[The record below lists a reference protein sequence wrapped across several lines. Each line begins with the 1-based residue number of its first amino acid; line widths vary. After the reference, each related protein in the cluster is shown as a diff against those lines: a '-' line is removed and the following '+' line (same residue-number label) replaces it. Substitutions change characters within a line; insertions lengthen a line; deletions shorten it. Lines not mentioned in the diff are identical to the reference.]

1 VVADAG
7 RVIAG
12 SARGVRLAAP
22 GAGTRPLADRVKQ
35 AVFGSLEPALLE
47 AAVLDLC
54 AGSGGAAIEALS
66 RGASRAVLVE
76 RDSGTCRVIAENL
89 RRAGVADRA
98 RVVRADAL
106 AYLRGPAA
114 ADGPFDVVILDPPYA
129 EVELREGCLRE
140 LGARDGPLG
149 PEALVVATG
158 FGKLPPPTSAGLLR
172 STRERRFGE
181 TLVVF
186 YRRAAPE
193 DVPPPSGA

>member
-1 VVADAG
+1 MAGAG
-7 RVIAG
+7 RVVAG

-35 AVFGSLEPALLE
+35 AVFGSLEPALPG
-47 AAVLDLC
+47 AAFLDLC

-76 RDSGTCRVIAENL
+76 RDPGTCRVIAENL
-89 RRAGVADRA
+89 GRAGVVDRA

-129 EVELREGCLRE
+129 EVELRAACLLA
-140 LGARDGPLG
+140 LGAPDGPLV
-149 PEALVVATG
+149 PDALVVATG
-158 FGKLPPPTSAGLLR
+158 FGKVPPPPTAGLLR

-181 TLVVF
+181 TLIVF
-186 YRRAAPE
+186 YRRAAAE
-193 DVPPPSGA
+193 DVQPPSGA

>member
-1 VVADAG
+1 MADAG

-35 AVFGSLEPALLE
+35 AVFGALELVLAD
-47 AAVLDLC
+47 AAILDLC
-54 AGSGGAAIEALS
+54 AGSGAAAIEALS

-76 RDSGTCRVIAENL
+76 RDPGTCRVILENL
-89 RRAGVADRA
+89 RRAGVSDRA

-106 AYLRGPAA
+106 AYVRGPAA
-114 ADGPFDVVILDPPYA
+114 ADGPFDVVVLDPPYA
-129 EVELREGCLRE
+129 EAQLREACLLG
-140 LGARDGPLG
+140 LGAPDGPLG
-149 PEALVVATG
+149 PDAVVVATG
-158 FGKLPPPTSAGLLR
+158 FGKLPPPQSAGLLR

-186 YRRAAPE
+186 YRRAAAE
-193 DVPPPSGA
+193 DVPPLSGA

>member
-1 VVADAG
+1 MGDAG

-22 GAGTRPLADRVKQ
+22 GSATRPLGDRVKQ
-35 AVFGSLEPALLE
+35 AVFGALEPSLDG

-54 AGSGGAAIEALS
+54 AGSGGAGIEALS
-66 RGASRAVLVE
+66 RGSRHAILVE
-76 RDSGTCRVIAENL
+76 HDPGTCRVIAENL
-89 RRAGVADRA
+89 RRAAVADRA
-98 RVVRADAL
+98 RVVRGDAL

-114 ADGPFDVVILDPPYA
+114 VDGPFDVVILDPPYA
-129 EVELREGCLRE
+129 DDALREACLLA
-140 LGARDGPLG
+140 LGAADGPLDPG
-149 PEALVVATG
+149 GVVVATA
-158 FGKLPPPTSAGLLR
+158 FGKRPPPATAGLLR

-193 DVPPPSGA
+193 DLPSPSGA

>member
-1 VVADAG
+1 VAGAG
-7 RVIAG
+7 RVVAG

-35 AVFGSLEPALLE
+35 AVFGSLEPVLPE
-47 AAVLDLC
+47 AAILDLC

-66 RGASRAVLVE
+66 RGARRAVLVE
-76 RDSGTCRVIAENL
+76 RDPGTCRVIAENL
-89 RRAGVADRA
+89 RRADVADRA

-129 EVELREGCLRE
+129 EVELREACLLA
-140 LGARDGPLG
+140 LGAPDGPLG
-149 PEALVVATG
+149 PDALVVATG
-158 FGKLPPPTSAGLLR
+158 FGKLPPPTTAGLLR

-186 YRRAAPE
+186 YRRAAAE
-193 DVPPPSGA
+193 DVQLPSGA

>member
-1 VVADAG
+1 VADAG

-35 AVFGSLEPALLE
+35 AVFGSLEPAL
-47 AAVLDLC
+47 ADASILDLC

-76 RDSGTCRVIAENL
+76 RDRGTCRVIAENL
-89 RRAGVADRA
+89 RRGGVADRA

-106 AYLRGPAA
+106 AYLRDAA
-114 ADGPFDVVILDPPYA
+114 AGDGPFDVVILDPPYA
-129 EVELREGCLRE
+129 EVDLREACLVR
-140 LGARDGPLG
+140 LGGPDGPLAPG
-149 PEALVVATG
+149 AVVVATS
-158 FGKLPPPTSAGLLR
+158 FGKQPPPPSAGLLR

-186 YRRAAPE
+186 YRRADPGDE
-193 DVPPPSGA
+193 PPPVGA

>member
-129 EVELREGCLRE
+129 EVELRQ
-140 LGARDGPLG
+140 LGAPDGPIG
-149 PEALVVATG
+149 PDALVVATG
-158 FGKLPPPTSAGLLR
+158 FGKLPPPPTAGLLR

>member
-1 VVADAG
+1 MADAG

-35 AVFGSLEPALLE
+35 AVFGSLEPVLQD
-47 AAVLDLC
+47 AAILDLC
-54 AGSGGAAIEALS
+54 SGSGAAGIEALS
-66 RGASRAVLVE
+66 RGARRAIFVE
-76 RDSGTCRVIAENL
+76 RDARTCRVIAENL
-89 RRAGVADRA
+89 RRAGVSDRA

-106 AYLRGPAA
+106 AYVRGPAA
-114 ADGPFDVVILDPPYA
+114 VDGPFDVVILDPPYA
-129 EVELREGCLRE
+129 EAQLREACLLG
-140 LGARDGPLG
+140 LGAPVGPLG
-149 PEALVVATG
+149 PEAVVVATG
-158 FGKLPPPTSAGLLR
+158 FGKLPPPASAGLLR

-186 YRRAAPE
+186 YRRAATE

>member
-1 VVADAG
+1 MADAG

-35 AVFGSLEPALLE
+35 AVFGSLEPVLPD
-47 AAVLDLC
+47 AAILDLC
-54 AGSGGAAIEALS
+54 AGSGAAAIEALS
-66 RGASRAVLVE
+66 RGASRAILVE
-76 RDSGTCRVIAENL
+76 RDPGTCRVIAENL
-89 RRAGVADRA
+89 RRAGVSDRA

-106 AYLRGPAA
+106 AYVRGPAA
-114 ADGPFDVVILDPPYA
+114 VDGPFDIVILDPPYA
-129 EVELREGCLRE
+129 EAQLREACL
-140 LGARDGPLG
+140 LGLGRPDGLLG
-149 PEALVVATG
+149 PDAVVVATG
-158 FGKLPPPTSAGLLR
+158 FGKLPPPPTAGLLR

-193 DVPPPSGA
+193 DVPSPSGA

>member
-1 VVADAG
+1 MGDAG

-22 GAGTRPLADRVKQ
+22 GSGTRPLGDRVKQ
-35 AVFGSLEPALLE
+35 AVFGALEPALRG
-47 AAVLDLC
+47 AAVLDVC

-66 RGASRAVLVE
+66 RGSRRAVLVE
-76 RDSGTCRVIAENL
+76 RDPGTCRVIAENL

-98 RVVRADAL
+98 RVVRAEAL

-114 ADGPFDVVILDPPYA
+114 VDGPFDVVILDPPYA
-129 EVELREGCLRE
+129 EVDLRDACLAA
-140 LGARDGPLG
+140 LGAADGPLG
-149 PEALVVATG
+149 PGGVVVATA
-158 FGKLPPPTSAGLLR
+158 FGKRPPPALAGLLR

-186 YRRAAPE
+186 YRRAATE
-193 DVPPPSGA
+193 DEPPTPGA

>member
-1 VVADAG
+1 MADAG

-22 GAGTRPLADRVKQ
+22 GSGTRPLADRVKQ
-35 AVFGSLEPALLE
+35 AVFGALEPALRE

-66 RGASRAVLVE
+66 RGSRRAILVE
-76 RDSGTCRVIAENL
+76 RDAATCRVIAENL
-89 RRAGVADRA
+89 RRAAVADRA

-106 AYLRGPAA
+106 TYLRGPAVL
-114 ADGPFDVVILDPPYA
+114 DGPFDVVILDAPYV
-129 EVELREGCLRE
+129 EVALREACLLA
-140 LGARDGPLG
+140 LGAPDGPLRPAG
-149 PEALVVATG
+149 VVVATA
-158 FGKLPPPTSAGLLR
+158 FSKQPPPAIAGLLR

-193 DVPPPSGA
+193 DVPPESGA

>member
-1 VVADAG
+1 MADAG

-22 GAGTRPLADRVKQ
+22 GTGTRPLADRVKQ
-35 AVFGSLEPALLE
+35 AVFGSLEPALRE

-54 AGSGGAAIEALS
+54 AGSGAAAIEALS

-76 RDSGTCRVIAENL
+76 RDPGTCRVIAGNL

-98 RVVRADAL
+98 RLVRSDAL
-106 AYLRGPAA
+106 AYVRGPAS

-129 EVELREGCLRE
+129 EVELRDACLRQ
-140 LGARDGPLG
+140 LGAADGPLR
-149 PEALVVATG
+149 PDAVVVATG
-158 FGKLPPPTSAGLLR
+158 FGKLPPPTAAGLLR

-193 DVPPPSGA
+193 DVPPPAGA

>member
-1 VVADAG
+1 MADAG
-7 RVIAG
+7 RVVAG

-35 AVFGSLEPALLE
+35 AVFGSLEPALPE
-47 AAVLDLC
+47 AAILDLC

-66 RGASRAVLVE
+66 RGASRAILVE
-76 RDSGTCRVIAENL
+76 RDRGTCRVIAENL

-129 EVELREGCLRE
+129 EVELREACLLE
-140 LGARDGPLG
+140 LGAPDGPLG
-149 PEALVVATG
+149 PDSLVVATG
-158 FGKLPPPTSAGLLR
+158 FGKLPPPRTAGLLR
-172 STRERRFGE
+172 SMRERRFGE

-186 YRRAAPE
+186 YRRAAAE
-193 DVPPPSGA
+193 DAPPPSGA

>member
-1 VVADAG
+1 VADAG

-22 GAGTRPLADRVKQ
+22 GAGTRPLTDRVKQ
-35 AVFGSLEPALLE
+35 AVFGALEPALHD

-66 RGASRAVLVE
+66 RGAASAILVE
-76 RDSGTCRVIAENL
+76 HDAATCRVIAENL
-89 RRAGVADRA
+89 RRSGVEERA
-98 RVVRADAL
+98 RIVRADAL
-106 AYLRGPAA
+106 AYLRTSAV
-114 ADGPFDVVILDPPYA
+114 ADGPFDVVIVDAPY
-129 EVELREGCLRE
+129 VEIQLRDACLLA
-140 LGARDGPLG
+140 LGTERDLLG
-149 PEALVVATG
+149 PGALVAATG
-158 FGKLPPPTSAGLLR
+158 FRKRPPPAAAGLLR

-193 DVPPPSGA
+193 DVPPAPGG